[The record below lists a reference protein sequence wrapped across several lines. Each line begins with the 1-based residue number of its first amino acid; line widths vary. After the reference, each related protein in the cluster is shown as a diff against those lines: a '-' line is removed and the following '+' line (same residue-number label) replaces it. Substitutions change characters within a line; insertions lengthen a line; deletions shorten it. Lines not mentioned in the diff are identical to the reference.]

1 MTTDTNND
9 SGFPDAAASAEDNNN
24 NENSDRVEE
33 RAAADERTDDDDGR
47 NFRRA
52 DKPEGE
58 KLQKVLAD
66 SGAGSRREMEIA
78 IAEGRVWVNGLAA
91 KIGARVSEED
101 AIALDGRVV
110 SRGEARRHRTLLY
123 YKPAGEVVS
132 RSENEGART
141 IFESL
146 PPPGFGRWINVGR
159 LDLDS
164 EGLILVTTDGEW
176 AERLAH
182 PRNGFEREY
191 LARVYGGL
199 SEDDVKLARG
209 GVEVDGKVLTPAAF
223 EVRDKSG
230 NGRNRWYRVV
240 LTEGRNRAVRRLFAA
255 LGCEVS
261 RLLRVRFGPFVLPR
275 DLRPGEWRE
284 APGLESFSAA
294 APPQAERERGW
305 DRNRDRPR
313 EHRGGYGGHGGHGG
327 NKGGYGKGGRDFRGG
342 GGGGGGGGWGRDRD
356 RDGDSHRGFRRER
369 WDSDRPRHRDR
380 DDRDRGGDRNHRG
393 GGGGGFHRGGGG
405 GGFHRGGGG
414 GGFHR
419 GGGGG
424 GFHRGGGGGGGEGFR
439 GRREFRDRDD
449 YRSRDGGHFRDRDRD
464 DRNHRGNGFRDRNFH
479 DRNRNEGD
487 DRNPGRDFR
496 PRPRDDRD
504 WNDRP
509 PRKFKRDRS

>member
-1 MTTDTNND
+1 MTTDKNND
-9 SGFPDAAASAEDNNN
+9 SGFPDASASAEDNNN
-24 NENSDRVEE
+24 DNDNGRAEE
-33 RAAADERTDDDDGR
+33 RAAAGE
-47 NFRRA
+47 RA

-91 KIGARVSEED
+91 KIGARVSAED

-191 LARVYGGL
+191 LARVYGDL

-209 GVEVDGKVLTPAAF
+209 GLEVDGKILTPTAF

-294 APPQAERERGW
+294 APVKVDREKAW
-305 DRNRDRPR
+305 DRNRER
-313 EHRGGYGGHGGHGG
+313 EHRGNYGG

-342 GGGGGGGGWGRDRD
+342 GGGGGGWGRDRERERD
-356 RDGDSHRGFRRER
+356 RDRGGDSHRGFRRER
-369 WDSDRPRHRDR
+369 WDSDRPRYRGR
-380 DDRDRGGDRNHRG
+380 DDRDRGGERDRGSERDHR
-393 GGGGGFHRGGGG
+393 
-405 GGFHRGGGG
+405 
-414 GGFHR
+414 
-419 GGGGG
+419 
-424 GFHRGGGGGGGEGFR
+424 GGGEGFR
-439 GRREFRDRDD
+439 GGRGFRDRDD
-449 YRSRDGGHFRDRDRD
+449 FHPRDGGRFRDRD
-464 DRNHRGNGFRDRNFH
+464 DRNHRGGGFRDRNFRDRDRDRDR
-479 DRNRNEGD
+479 DRNGD
-487 DRNPGRDFR
+487 NDRGARRGFH
-496 PRPRDDRD
+496 PRHRDDRD
-504 WNDRP
+504 WDDRP
-509 PRKFKRDRS
+509 PRKFKRDRR